1 MMREGESKEKRKSFG
16 TSKTTWVDSF
26 GVWLS
31 QVHIRRARL
40 SKTPLKVAD
49 IGSGFNATNLRTFS
63 SIANELYAIDF
74 NLNPQLLEDT
84 RFKII
89 EGDVEKF
96 PNLLDISDLD
106 LILMISV
113 LEHFKDDSKMLTWAY
128 QHLSDKG
135 SLIINVPTWMG
146 KVFLEFSA
154 FKLGL
159 SPVEEME
166 DHKRYY
172 STRDLWPVLVKA
184 GFLPSKIK
192 MKYTKFG
199 LNLFAIATK

>member
-1 MMREGESKEKRKSFG
+1 MMHESESKEKRKSFG

-63 SIANELYAIDF
+63 SIANELCAVDF
-74 NLNPQLLEDT
+74 NLNPELLKDT
-84 RFKII
+84 RFKNF
-89 EGDVEKF
+89 EGNVEES
-96 PNLLDISDLD
+96 PNLLGTSDFD

-113 LEHFKDDSKMLTWAY
+113 LEHFKDDVKMLLWAH
-128 QHLSDKG
+128 QNLSEKG
-135 SLIINVPTWMG
+135 SLIINVPTWIG

-159 SPVEEME
+159 SPAEEME

-172 STRDLWPVLVKA
+172 STRELWPVLVKA
-184 GFLPSKIK
+184 GFLPSKIR

-199 LNLFAIATK
+199 LNLFAVATK